1 MVFLQGVAPA
11 APSGGNKL
19 VRTTRIRRQTT
30 PETNQ
35 TLQEQ
40 PIVFNHVYNINV
52 PAESLC
58 SVDLDSSAP
67 SGPAA
72 GKVFLLILSFC
83 KPTACYCHPKTSS
96 QFKGPRAEL
105 GSSPSVEGPINPAG
119 PAEYTEQTLDA
130 ESQVS
135 HCQHRG

>member
-1 MVFLQGVAPA
+1 MVCLQGIAPA

-19 VRTTRIRRQTT
+19 VQTTRIRRQA

-58 SVDLDSSAP
+58 SVDLDASAP
-67 SGPAA
+67 SGPVDGAD
-72 GKVFLLILSFC
+72 L
-83 KPTACYCHPKTSS
+83 
-96 QFKGPRAEL
+96 
-105 GSSPSVEGPINPAG
+105 
-119 PAEYTEQTLDA
+119 
-130 ESQVS
+130 
-135 HCQHRG
+135 

>member
-11 APSGGNKL
+11 APSGDKKL
-19 VRTTRIRRQTT
+19 VRTTRIRRQT

-58 SVDLDSSAP
+58 SVDLDASAA
-67 SGPAA
+67 SGSAA
-72 GKVFLLILSFC
+72 GKDFDSVFLFFFLTFCVLLS
-83 KPTACYCHPKTSS
+83 S
-96 QFKGPRAEL
+96 
-105 GSSPSVEGPINPAG
+105 
-119 PAEYTEQTLDA
+119 
-130 ESQVS
+130 
-135 HCQHRG
+135 